1 VTWVLVILILF
12 GLVLLVGLSYLRIHF
27 LFSRVKDNDLLSVQ
41 FKLLG
46 GLLKFCIVVP
56 YEQYRGVCSGILIKL
71 GALGKKQ
78 ESKPDKPKQQFS
90 PERLSE
96 LFQWAK
102 RALSH
107 VDEVTDWLR
116 DMVTHMKCS
125 EFRWDTRIGV
135 GDAAETAVATGML
148 WALKSSIIGFVF
160 HYVVLQ
166 TKPMVTIQPQYN
178 NMTFTTALSCDAKI
192 RLGHIILSVFRLGW
206 RIIRSKGSLKSWQ
219 KILSKASG

>member
-1 VTWVLVILILF
+1 MAWVLVVLILF

-27 LFSRVKDNDLLSVQ
+27 FFSRVKDHDLLSVQ
-41 FKLLG
+41 FKLLR

-56 YEQYRGVCSGILIKL
+56 YDQYRGVCSGILIKL

-78 ESKPDKPKQQFS
+78 KSKPDKPKQPFS
-90 PERLSE
+90 PERLSD

-116 DMVTHMKCS
+116 DMFAHVKCS
-125 EFRWDTRIGV
+125 EFRWDTRLGV

-148 WALKSSIIGFVF
+148 WALKSSIIGFIF
-160 HYVVLQ
+160 HYVVLEV
-166 TKPMVTIQPQYN
+166 KPQVTIQPQYN
-178 NMTFTTALSCDAKI
+178 DTAFTTELSCHAKI
-192 RLGHIILSVFRLGW
+192 RLGHIFLSVFRLGV
-206 RIIRSKGSLKSWQ
+206 RIVRSKGSLKSWQ
-219 KILSKASG
+219 KILSKT